1 MRQPLTV
8 RLDRDVVMAAKAK
21 ASRSNRTL
29 TNYIETLMKRDLQL
43 SETAF
48 LDVAAPSDIRDY
60 EAVPLPDETAEDR
73 ARRDALFHAI
83 LDDAGY

>member
-8 RLDRDVVMAAKAK
+8 RLDPDVVMAAKAK

-29 TNYIETLMKRDLQL
+29 TNYIETLMKRDLSL
-43 SETAF
+43 SGTAF
-48 LDVAAPSDIRDY
+48 IDVAAPSDIREY
-60 EAVPLPDETAEDR
+60 EAVPLPGETGEER

-83 LDDAGY
+83 LDDTGY